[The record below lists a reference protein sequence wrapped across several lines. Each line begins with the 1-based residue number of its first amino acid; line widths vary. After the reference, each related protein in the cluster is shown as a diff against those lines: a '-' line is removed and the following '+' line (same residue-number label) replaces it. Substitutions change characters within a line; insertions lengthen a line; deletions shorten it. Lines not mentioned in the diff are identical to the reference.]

1 VQMPKRR
8 ITACPV
14 CDAALEITELTCVAC
29 KTRLAGQFP
38 PPPLARLASEHQA
51 FVETFLR
58 CRGVIRDV
66 ERALGISYPT
76 VRARLDAAVEA
87 LETALAEDAADRD
100 AKQREKLRKEIL
112 RRVEEGKLSPSA
124 AAEKLRHL

>member
-1 VQMPKRR
+1 MPKRR

-14 CDAALEITELTCVAC
+14 CDAPLEITELTCVSC

-51 FVETFLR
+51 FIETFLR

-87 LETALAEDAADRD
+87 LESVVAEEAADQD
-100 AKQREKLRKEIL
+100 TKKRERLRKEIL
-112 RRVEEGKLSPSA
+112 RHVEEGKLSPADA
-124 AAEKLRHL
+124 AAKLRHL